1 MKALTIL
8 LISGLVLIS
17 QSVLAAGCDFE
28 RPAYGSGIND
38 VSKYYNQGEIAV
50 PGDIPFFEFPVAG
63 EEVCS
68 DRAFHQGGFMFRFYE
83 GKLAEIEYN
92 RVSNKGDL
100 VKALENRFGVNPDS
114 KLLGGKGAENLHLFW
129 DTKESAILY
138 FRDTRMPKL
147 VLETVRV
154 QSKQYSKLIEDYVA
168 KEEALLNKAMKEEGM
183 KDE

>member
-1 MKALTIL
+1 MKALNIF

-17 QSVLAAGCDFE
+17 RSVLAAGCDFE

-38 VSKYYNQGEIAV
+38 VSKYYNQGEMAV

-100 VKALENRFGVNPDS
+100 VKALENRFGLNPDS
-114 KLLGGKGAENLHLFW
+114 NLLGGKGAENLHLFW
-129 DTKESAILY
+129 DTKESAVLY

-168 KEEALLNKAMKEEGM
+168 KEEELLNKAMKEEGM